1 MATVTAASI
10 SVSDSLERFRQEFN
24 TLRSDVSNIQS
35 GTLTITNESN
45 NRILTSVS
53 ENTFNAEAGLTY
65 DGSTFDV
72 SGAVTISGLTTLSGN
87 LVIPNAGNIGS
98 AGDTDAIA
106 IASDGVVTFSQAPV
120 FPDGS
125 IAVADL
131 DIDGGTDIG
140 AAIAD
145 ADLFIVDDGAGGT
158 NRKTA
163 ASRIKTYVADV
174 TLTTAAQGNITSLGT
189 LTTLTVDNI
198 VINGTNIGHTSDT
211 DAIAI
216 GSDGDVTLTQ
226 DLELQ
231 HDGAILSFGANDEIS
246 LTHNHNV
253 GLKMTSTA
261 YAPFARRGED
271 VFIVLDGTDASSSDA
286 GDNVIMNASDGSST
300 DDGDDI
306 IGEDE
311 VFLHSGMQ
319 RNVLEIRDSGGSLL
333 KSIAGFAPGSI

>member
-1 MATVTAASI
+1 MATVTAAS
-10 SVSDSLERFRQEFN
+10 VATSDSLERFRQEFN
-24 TLRSDVSNIQS
+24 TLRSDVSNITS
-35 GTLTITNESN
+35 GTITINNESN

-65 DGSTFDV
+65 DGSTFAV

-87 LVIPNAGNIGS
+87 LIIPNAGNIGS
-98 AGDTDAIA
+98 DGDTDAIA
-106 IASDGVVTFSQAPV
+106 IASDGVVTMNQIPV
-120 FPDGS
+120 FSAGINVSGGS
-125 IAVADL
+125 IA
-131 DIDGGTDIG
+131 GT
-140 AAIAD
+140 
-145 ADLFIVDDGAGGT
+145 L
-158 NRKTA
+158 
-163 ASRIKTYVADV
+163 S
-174 TLTTAAQGNITSLGT
+174 TAAQGNITSLGT
-189 LTTLTVDNI
+189 LTTLTVDSI
-198 VINGTNIGHTSDT
+198 IINGANIGHTSDT

-271 VFIVLDGTDASSSDA
+271 VFIVLDGTDASSANA
-286 GDNVIMNASDGSST
+286 GDNVIMDASAAGT
-300 DDGDDI
+300 DVGDDI

-319 RNVLEIRDSGGSLL
+319 RNVIEIRDSGGGLL
-333 KSIAGFAPGSI
+333 NSIAGFAPGAI

>member
-24 TLRSDVSNIQS
+24 TLRSDVSNITS
-35 GTLTITNESN
+35 SDITINNESN

-53 ENTFNAEAGLTY
+53 TNTFNAEAGLTY
-65 DGSTFDV
+65 DGSTFAV
-72 SGAVTISGLTTLSGN
+72 SGAMTVSGLTTLSGN

-106 IASDGVVTFSQAPV
+106 IASDGVVTMNQIPV
-120 FPDGS
+120 FSAGINVSGGS
-125 IAVADL
+125 IA
-131 DIDGGTDIG
+131 GT
-140 AAIAD
+140 
-145 ADLFIVDDGAGGT
+145 L
-158 NRKTA
+158 
-163 ASRIKTYVADV
+163 S
-174 TLTTAAQGNITSLGT
+174 TAAQGNITSLGT

-319 RNVLEIRDSGGSLL
+319 RNVIEIRDSGGGLL
-333 KSIAGFAPGSI
+333 NSVAGFAPGAI

>member
-1 MATVTAASI
+1 MATVTAAS
-10 SVSDSLERFRQEFN
+10 VATSDSLERFRQEFN
-24 TLRSDVSNIQS
+24 TLRSDVSNVQS
-35 GTLTITNESN
+35 GSLTITNEAN

-65 DGSTFDV
+65 DGSTFAV

-87 LVIPNAGNIGS
+87 LIIPNAGNIGS

-140 AAIAD
+140 AALAD
-145 ADLFIVDDGAGGT
+145 ADLFIIDDGAGGT

-189 LTTLTVDNI
+189 LTALTVDNI

-271 VFIVLDGTDASSSDA
+271 VFIVLDGTDASSANA
-286 GDNVIMNASDGSST
+286 GDNVIMDASAAGT
-300 DDGDDI
+300 DVGDDI

-319 RNVLEIRDSGGSLL
+319 RNVIEIRDSGGGLL
-333 KSIAGFAPGSI
+333 NSIAGFAPGAI

>member
-1 MATVTAASI
+1 MATVTAAS
-10 SVSDSLERFRQEFN
+10 VATSDSLERFRQEFN
-24 TLRSDVSNIQS
+24 TLRSDVSNITS
-35 GTLTITNESN
+35 GTITINNESN

-65 DGSTFDV
+65 DGSTFAV
-72 SGAVTISGLTTLSGN
+72 SGAMTVSGLTTLSGN

-106 IASDGVVTFSQAPV
+106 IASDGVVTMNQIPV
-120 FPDGS
+120 FSAGINVSGGS
-125 IAVADL
+125 IA
-131 DIDGGTDIG
+131 GT
-140 AAIAD
+140 
-145 ADLFIVDDGAGGT
+145 L
-158 NRKTA
+158 
-163 ASRIKTYVADV
+163 S
-174 TLTTAAQGNITSLGT
+174 TAAQGNITSLGT
-189 LTTLTVDNI
+189 LTTLTVDSI
-198 VINGTNIGHTSDT
+198 IINGANIGHTSDT

-271 VFIVLDGTDASSSDA
+271 VFIVLDGTDASSANA
-286 GDNVIMNASDGSST
+286 GDNVIMDASAAGT
-300 DDGDDI
+300 DVGDDI

-319 RNVLEIRDSGGSLL
+319 RNVIEIRDSGGGLL
-333 KSIAGFAPGSI
+333 NSIAGFAPGAI

>member
-1 MATVTAASI
+1 MATVTAAS
-10 SVSDSLERFRQEFN
+10 VATSDSLERFRQEFN
-24 TLRSDVSNIQS
+24 TLRSDVSNVQS
-35 GTLTITNESN
+35 GALTITNEAN

-65 DGSTFDV
+65 DGSTFAV

-87 LVIPNAGNIGS
+87 LVIPNTGNIGS

-140 AAIAD
+140 AALAD
-145 ADLFIVDDGAGGT
+145 ADLFIIDDGAGGT

-189 LTTLTVDNI
+189 LTALTVDNI

-271 VFIVLDGTDASSSDA
+271 VFIVLDGTDASSANA
-286 GDNVIMNASDGSST
+286 GDNVIMDASAAGT
-300 DDGDDI
+300 DVGDDI

-319 RNVLEIRDSGGSLL
+319 RNVIEIRDSGGGLL
-333 KSIAGFAPGSI
+333 NSIAGFAPGAI

>member
-1 MATVTAASI
+1 MATVTAAS
-10 SVSDSLERFRQEFN
+10 VATSDSLERFRQEFN
-24 TLRSDVSNIQS
+24 TLRSDVSNITS
-35 GTLTITNESN
+35 GTITINNESN

-65 DGSTFDV
+65 DGSTFAV

-87 LVIPNAGNIGS
+87 LIIPNAGNIGS
-98 AGDTDAIA
+98 DGDTDAIA
-106 IASDGVVTFSQAPV
+106 IASDGVVTMNQIPV
-120 FPDGS
+120 FSAGINVSGGS
-125 IAVADL
+125 IA
-131 DIDGGTDIG
+131 GT
-140 AAIAD
+140 
-145 ADLFIVDDGAGGT
+145 L
-158 NRKTA
+158 
-163 ASRIKTYVADV
+163 S
-174 TLTTAAQGNITSLGT
+174 TAAQGNITSLGT
-189 LTTLTVDNI
+189 LTTLTVDSI
-198 VINGTNIGHTSDT
+198 IINGANIGHTSDT

-231 HDGAILSFGANDEIS
+231 HAGAILSFGANDEIS

-271 VFIVLDGTDASSSDA
+271 VFIVLDGTDASSANA
-286 GDNVIMNASDGSST
+286 GDNIIMDASAAGT
-300 DDGDDI
+300 DVGDDI

-319 RNVLEIRDSGGSLL
+319 RNVIEIRDSGGGLL
-333 KSIAGFAPGSI
+333 NSIAGFAPGAI

>member
-1 MATVTAASI
+1 MATVTAAS
-10 SVSDSLERFRQEFN
+10 VATSDSLERFRQEFN
-24 TLRSDVSNIQS
+24 TLRSDVSNITS
-35 GTLTITNESN
+35 GTITINNESN

-65 DGSTFDV
+65 DGSTFAV

-87 LVIPNAGNIGS
+87 LIIPNAGNIGS
-98 AGDTDAIA
+98 DGDTDAIA
-106 IASDGVVTFSQAPV
+106 IASDGVVTMNQIPV
-120 FPDGS
+120 FSAGINVSGGS
-125 IAVADL
+125 IA
-131 DIDGGTDIG
+131 GT
-140 AAIAD
+140 
-145 ADLFIVDDGAGGT
+145 L
-158 NRKTA
+158 
-163 ASRIKTYVADV
+163 S
-174 TLTTAAQGNITSLGT
+174 TAAQGNITSLGT
-189 LTTLTVDNI
+189 LTTLTVDSI
-198 VINGTNIGHTSDT
+198 IINGANIGHTSDT

-271 VFIVLDGTDASSSDA
+271 VFIVLDGTDASSANA
-286 GDNVIMNASDGSST
+286 GDNVIMDASAAGT
-300 DDGDDI
+300 DVGDDI

-311 VFLHSGMQ
+311 VFLLSGMQ
-319 RNVLEIRDSGGSLL
+319 RNVIEIRDSGGGLL
-333 KSIAGFAPGSI
+333 NSIAGFAPGAI

>member
-24 TLRSDVSNIQS
+24 TLRSDVSNIS
-35 GTLTITNESN
+35 SSDITINNESN

-53 ENTFNAEAGLTY
+53 TNTFNAEAGLTY
-65 DGSTFDV
+65 DGSTFAV
-72 SGAVTISGLTTLSGN
+72 SGAMTVRGLTTLSGN

-106 IASDGVVTFSQAPV
+106 IASDGVVTMNQIPV
-120 FPDGS
+120 FSAGINVSGGS
-125 IAVADL
+125 IA
-131 DIDGGTDIG
+131 GT
-140 AAIAD
+140 
-145 ADLFIVDDGAGGT
+145 L
-158 NRKTA
+158 
-163 ASRIKTYVADV
+163 S
-174 TLTTAAQGNITSLGT
+174 TAAQGNITSLGT

-319 RNVLEIRDSGGSLL
+319 RNVIEIRDSGGGLL
-333 KSIAGFAPGSI
+333 NSVAGFAPGAI

>member
-1 MATVTAASI
+1 MATVTAAS
-10 SVSDSLERFRQEFN
+10 VATSDSLERFRQEFN
-24 TLRSDVSNIQS
+24 TLRSDVSNVQS
-35 GTLTITNESN
+35 GALTITNEAN

-65 DGSTFDV
+65 DGSTFAV

-87 LVIPNAGNIGS
+87 LIIPNAGNIGS

-140 AAIAD
+140 AALAD
-145 ADLFIVDDGAGGT
+145 ADLFIIDDGAGGT

-189 LTTLTVDNI
+189 LTALTVDNI

-271 VFIVLDGTDASSSDA
+271 VFIVLDGTDASSANA
-286 GDNVIMNASDGSST
+286 GDNVIMDASAAGT
-300 DDGDDI
+300 DVGDDI

-319 RNVLEIRDSGGSLL
+319 RNVIEIRDSGGGLL
-333 KSIAGFAPGSI
+333 NSIAGFAPGAI

>member
-24 TLRSDVSNIQS
+24 TLRSDVSNVQS
-35 GTLTITNESN
+35 GSLTITNESN

-98 AGDTDAIA
+98 ASDTDAIA
-106 IASDGVVTFSQAPV
+106 IASNGVVTFSQAPV

-174 TLTTAAQGNITSLGT
+174 TLTTAAQTNITSLGT

-319 RNVLEIRDSGGSLL
+319 RNVIEIRDSGGKLL
-333 KSIAGFAPGSI
+333 NSVAGFAPGAI

>member
-24 TLRSDVSNIQS
+24 TLRSDVSNIS
-35 GTLTITNESN
+35 SSDITINNESN

-53 ENTFNAEAGLTY
+53 TNTFNAEAGLTY
-65 DGSTFDV
+65 DGSTFAV
-72 SGAVTISGLTTLSGN
+72 SGAMTVSGLTTLSGN

-106 IASDGVVTFSQAPV
+106 IASDGVVTMNQIPV
-120 FPDGS
+120 FSAGINVSGGS
-125 IAVADL
+125 IA
-131 DIDGGTDIG
+131 GT
-140 AAIAD
+140 
-145 ADLFIVDDGAGGT
+145 L
-158 NRKTA
+158 
-163 ASRIKTYVADV
+163 S
-174 TLTTAAQGNITSLGT
+174 TAAQGNITSLGT

-319 RNVLEIRDSGGSLL
+319 RNVIEIRDSGGGLL
-333 KSIAGFAPGSI
+333 NSVAGFAPGAI